1 MIGEYIIKIK
11 ITASLLDK
19 EFSMS
24 RNVSLLGQLVLW
36 PLDRSLRVSMVSARL
51 FVFLLIF
58 LGGMLRVL
66 LRTSGRPTA
75 EDISI

>member
-58 LGGMLRVL
+58 LGGMLRLL